1 MSVTY
6 GFYNSIKGDRKY
18 NALEMSSIFD
28 GIIVD
33 GVYMSIGDEKLAES
47 VAAQS
52 FEGQVEMTKMFEYG
66 KDFFIGDIVQIAN
79 EYGMESRARISE
91 IVTAIDTQGTV
102 TYPTLSTVT

>member
-33 GVYMSIGDEKLAES
+33 GVYMSIGDALNVKWHCK
-47 VAAQS
+47 V
-52 FEGQVEMTKMFEYG
+52 KM
-66 KDFFIGDIVQIAN
+66 KK
-79 EYGMESRARISE
+79 
-91 IVTAIDTQGTV
+91 
-102 TYPTLSTVT
+102 

>member
-33 GVYMSIGDEKLAES
+33 GVYMSIGDALNVKS
-47 VAAQS
+47 SGGRCNRCFSWFVRDRWGS
-52 FEGQVEMTKMFEYG
+52 
-66 KDFFIGDIVQIAN
+66 N
-79 EYGMESRARISE
+79 H
-91 IVTAIDTQGTV
+91 
-102 TYPTLSTVT
+102 

>member
-33 GVYMSIGDEKLAES
+33 GVYMSIGDALTRLFWRLIKTPKFA
-47 VAAQS
+47 
-52 FEGQVEMTKMFEYG
+52 K
-66 KDFFIGDIVQIAN
+66 
-79 EYGMESRARISE
+79 
-91 IVTAIDTQGTV
+91 TQ
-102 TYPTLSTVT
+102 LKF